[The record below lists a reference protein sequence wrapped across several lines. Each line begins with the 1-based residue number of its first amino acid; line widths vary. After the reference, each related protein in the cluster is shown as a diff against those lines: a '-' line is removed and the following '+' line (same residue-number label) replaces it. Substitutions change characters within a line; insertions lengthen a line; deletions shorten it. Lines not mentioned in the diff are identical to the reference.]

1 MRQTHRIESL
11 TLKGIGVF
19 ENTHFYFPPAES
31 AQRDVGKAE
40 IHIFTGPNGCG
51 KSTVLYAL
59 AAIFDSQTV
68 YPLIKNRFVSDSSY
82 VGFNFASGNGFY
94 ALGELGEQKGE
105 YALISGAGG
114 LRYYGDENFR
124 TSTERYSRH
133 YDKFAKVN
141 KDPFPYAAF
150 AYSGSRSVQGQFRVN
165 AIVDIND
172 SPFDKALSFENTC
185 RASLLAQWI
194 ANNITKAALSKLDNS
209 TEEVKRYQFALHK
222 IADFI
227 FEICEV
233 SIDFK
238 LQRHPLA
245 VAFLLDGCEI
255 SFDLLP
261 EGLKSIIHW
270 VADLALRLEDIP
282 FTQKREIFSQPII
295 LFLDEVDIHLHPKWQ
310 RRILP
315 AIQKLLPNAQVFV
328 STHSPFVVGSLDDAW
343 VYRLPDPQRHILRD
357 ASVPEEIVP
366 TESGAGKSIQLI
378 LEEVFDVGER
388 FDIETEKLLTSFKL
402 VRNDYLQNPKDD
414 TALMSLADRLRA
426 RGEELEMIIEMELR
440 QIARRLSK

>member
-1 MRQTHRIESL
+1 MRQPHRIESL

-19 ENTHFYFPPAES
+19 ENTHFDFPPAES
-31 AQRDVGKAE
+31 ALRDAGKAE

-59 AAIFDSQTV
+59 AAIFDSHTAE
-68 YPLIKNRFVSDSSY
+68 PLIKNRFVSDTSC
-82 VGFNFASGNGFY
+82 VGFNFASGNGIY
-94 ALGELGEQKGE
+94 TLRELREQEGE
-105 YALISGAGG
+105 YALIAGACG
-114 LRYYGDENFR
+114 LRYYGDEKYINL
-124 TSTERYSRH
+124 TERYSRH
-133 YDKFAKVN
+133 YDKFARINQVQ
-141 KDPFPYAAF
+141 FPYAAF
-150 AYSGSRSVQGQFRVN
+150 AYSGSRSLHGQFRVN

-194 ANNITKAALSKLDNS
+194 ANNITKAALSKLDNAA
-209 TEEVKRYQFALHK
+209 EEEKYYQFALRK

-233 SIDFK
+233 SIEFK

-245 VAFLLDGCEI
+245 VAFLLDGCEMT
-255 SFDLLP
+255 FDSLP

-270 VADLALRLEDIP
+270 VSDLALRLEDIP

-328 STHSPFVVGSLDDAW
+328 STHSPFVVGSLEDAW
-343 VYRLPDPQRHILRD
+343 VYRLPDPQRHMLRD

-388 FDIETEKLLTSFKL
+388 FDIETEKLLASFKL
-402 VRNDYLQNPKDD
+402 ARNGYLQNPADD
-414 TALMSLADRLRA
+414 TALMSLADKLRA

>member
-1 MRQTHRIESL
+1 MRQPHRIESL

-19 ENTHFYFPPAES
+19 ENTHFDFPPAES
-31 AQRDVGKAE
+31 ALCDAGKAE

-59 AAIFDSQTV
+59 AAIFDTHTAE
-68 YPLIKNRFVSDSSY
+68 PLIKNRFVSDTSC
-82 VGFNFASGNGFY
+82 VGFNFASGNGIY
-94 ALGELGEQKGE
+94 SLRELCEQEGE
-105 YALISGAGG
+105 YALIAGAGG
-114 LRYYGDENFR
+114 LRYYGDEKYINL
-124 TSTERYSRH
+124 TERYPRH
-133 YDKFAKVN
+133 YDKFARINQVQ
-141 KDPFPYAAF
+141 FPYAAF
-150 AYSGSRSVQGQFRVN
+150 AYSGSRSLNGQFRVN

-194 ANNITKAALSKLDNS
+194 ANNITKAALSKLDNAA
-209 TEEVKRYQFALHK
+209 EDEKYYQFALRK

-233 SIDFK
+233 SIEFK

-245 VAFLLDGCEI
+245 VAFLLDGCEMT
-255 SFDLLP
+255 FDSLP

-270 VADLALRLEDIP
+270 VSDLALRLEDIP

-328 STHSPFVVGSLDDAW
+328 STHSPFVVGSLEDAW
-343 VYRLPDPQRHILRD
+343 VYRLPDPQRHMLRD

-388 FDIETEKLLTSFKL
+388 FDIETEKLLASFKL
-402 VRNDYLQNPKDD
+402 ARNGYLQNPADD
-414 TALMSLADRLRA
+414 TALMLLADKLRA

>member
-1 MRQTHRIESL
+1 MRQSHRIESL
-11 TLKGIGVF
+11 SLKGIGVF
-19 ENTHFYFPPAES
+19 EHTHFDFPPPES
-31 AQRDVGKAE
+31 AERDTEKAE

-59 AAIFDSQTV
+59 AAIFDSRTLD
-68 YPLIKNRFVSDSSY
+68 PLIKNRFVSDSSC
-82 VGFNFASGNGFY
+82 VGFNFASANGVY
-94 ALGELGEQKGE
+94 TLGEQREKDGE
-105 YALISGAGG
+105 YALISSDGG
-114 LRYYGDENFR
+114 LRYYGDGKFK
-124 TSTERYSRH
+124 TLTECYSCH
-133 YDKFAKVN
+133 YDKFARFN
-141 KDPFPYAAF
+141 KNPFTFAAF
-150 AYSGSRSVQGQFRVN
+150 AYSGSRSLQGQFRVN

-172 SPFDKALSFENTC
+172 SPFDKALSFESTC

-209 TEEVKRYQFALHK
+209 AEEVKYYQFALHK

-227 FEICEV
+227 FEICEI
-233 SIDFK
+233 SIEFK
-238 LQRHPLA
+238 LHRNPLA

-255 SFDLLP
+255 SFDSLP

-270 VADLALRLEDIP
+270 VSDLALRLEDIP
-282 FTQKREIFSQPII
+282 FIEEREIFSQPII

-328 STHSPFVVGSLDDAW
+328 STHSPFVVGSLEDAW

-388 FDIETEKLLTSFKL
+388 FDVETEKLLASFKL
-402 VRNDYLQNPKDD
+402 ARNDYLQNPADD

-426 RGEELEMIIEMELR
+426 RGEELEIIIEMELR

>member
-1 MRQTHRIESL
+1 MRQPHRIESL

-19 ENTHFYFPPAES
+19 ENTHFDFPPAES
-31 AQRDVGKAE
+31 AQRNVGKAE

-68 YPLIKNRFVSDSSY
+68 DPLIKNRFVSDSSC

-94 ALGELGEQKGE
+94 SLEEQGEQKGE

-114 LRYYGDENFR
+114 LRYYGDENFS
-124 TSTERYSRH
+124 TLTERYSRH
-133 YDKFAKVN
+133 YDKFARINQVQ
-141 KDPFPYAAF
+141 FPYAAF

-233 SIDFK
+233 SIEFK

-255 SFDLLP
+255 SFDSLP

-282 FTQKREIFSQPII
+282 FNQKREIFSQPII

-328 STHSPFVVGSLDDAW
+328 STHSPFVVGSLEDAW

-366 TESGAGKSIQLI
+366 TASGAGKSIQLI

-402 VRNDYLQNPKDD
+402 VRNDYLLNPKDD